1 MAACDRDRGS
11 ASADHRH
18 GMLVT
23 DIPDAAT
30 DDGTAAPV
38 RSVDHCLPAG
48 TDCALLERQSRGSEL
63 SAPNDERRA
72 GWR

>member
-1 MAACDRDRGS
+1 
-11 ASADHRH
+11 
-18 GMLVT
+18 MLVT